1 MKNIAVFASGSGTN
15 AEAIIR
21 YFENH
26 PSIKVALVLSNNPS
40 APVIKMAHQHQIISA
55 IVSKNFFED
64 EARMSALL
72 QSQQIA
78 FIALAGFLQLI
89 PEWLVKKFPNRIVN
103 IHPALLPKYGGKGMY
118 GKKVHQAV
126 LAAGETQS
134 GMTIHFVN
142 EKYDEGQIVLQQKA
156 PIAPGETPE
165 TLAQKVL
172 ALEHL
177 HYPQAIERLLA

>member
-26 PSIKVALVLSNNPS
+26 SHIQVALVVSNNPL
-40 APVIKMAHQHQIISA
+40 APVVKMAHQHRIISA

-72 QSQQIA
+72 QSQQIG

-89 PEWLVKKFPNRIVN
+89 PEWLVKKFPQSIVN
-103 IHPALLPKYGGKGMY
+103 IHPALLPKFGGKGMY
-118 GKKVHQAV
+118 GKKVHEAV
-126 LAAGETQS
+126 LAAGETES
-134 GMTIHFVN
+134 GMTIHYVN
-142 EKYDEGQIVLQQKA
+142 AKYDEGEIIAQQKVQTA
-156 PIAPGETPE
+156 ADENAE

-172 ALEHL
+172 QLEHEY
-177 HYPQAIERLLA
+177 YPKAIEKLLM